1 MKTINF
7 IKKHAIIAVAAVSL
21 VLFSGCGI
29 SSGLHNQLSVQ
40 GANTN
45 VVLQKNNF
53 KVLGT
58 VSGTSDATYVLGV
71 GLNKNTLIAQ
81 AKQQMLDN
89 AKLEGASKAVINVTV
104 EEHVTFI
111 LVYVKRIVKVH
122 GTVIEFTE

>member
-7 IKKHAIIAVAAVSL
+7 IKKHAIIAMAAVSL
-21 VLFSGCGI
+21 VLLSGCGI
-29 SSGLHNQLSVQ
+29 SSGLHNQFSVN

-53 KVLGT
+53 KVLGS
-58 VSGTSDATYVLGV
+58 VNGTSEATYVLGV

-89 AKLEGASKAVINVTV
+89 AKLDGSSKAVINVTV

-111 LVYVKRIVKVH
+111 LVYVKRTVKVH
-122 GTVIEFTE
+122 GTIIEFTE